1 MQSSG
6 FIRRLRHATLAGTAL
21 LAGCAPLTHSHSD
34 DRKLAGELVHHVV
47 VVSID
52 GLRPDAIPASG
63 AETLQRL
70 MREGAYS
77 TRARTINP
85 SKTLP
90 SHTSM
95 LTGVSPAKHK
105 ITWNED
111 RVEEMGRV
119 TVPTI
124 FDLADSAGLRTA
136 AFFGKAKFRHLIP
149 TESLDY
155 WATAPRGLEILP
167 SHRMVEDVK
176 RFLKYRRPELL
187 FIHVADPDIAGH
199 SAGWMSLPYR
209 VAVRRADAAVREI
222 WEVGQ
227 KRFGDDFVLIVTADH
242 GGHERTHGTEM
253 AVDMNIPWIVWG
265 KGVRQG
271 QIPGRITT
279 FDTAATVLWLLG
291 IARPDSWDG
300 RPVEAAF
307 SFGDPAGAGAGPGAL
322 RPAEGMLSGNK

>member
-1 MQSSG
+1 MSKHG
-6 FIRRLRHATLAGTAL
+6 FIRRLKGALLAGAAL
-21 LAGCAPLTHSHSD
+21 LAGCAPMVHSHSD
-34 DRKLAGELVHHVV
+34 DRALPSEHVQHVV
-47 VVSID
+47 VISID
-52 GLRPDAIPASG
+52 GLRPDAIEPSG
-63 AETLQRL
+63 ATTLQWL
-70 MREGAYS
+70 MQNGAYS
-77 TRARTINP
+77 RRARTIFP

-105 ITWNED
+105 ITWNEE

-155 WATAPRGLEILP
+155 WATAPGGLEVLYAP
-167 SHRMVEDVK
+167 RMVEDVK

-187 FIHVADPDIAGH
+187 FIHIADPDIAGH

-222 WEVGQ
+222 WEVGR
-227 KRFGDDFVLIVTADH
+227 KRFGEDFVLIVTADH
-242 GGHERTHGTEM
+242 GGHERTHGTDM

-265 KGVRQG
+265 KGVRKG
-271 QIPGRITT
+271 EIGSKITT
-279 FDTAATVLWLLG
+279 FDTAATALWLLG
-291 IARPDSWDG
+291 VARPGSWDG
-300 RPVEAAF
+300 RPVAAAF
-307 SFGDPAGAGAGPGAL
+307 TFPDSVGAGSGAL
-322 RPAEGMLSGNK
+322 RPAEGMPSANK